1 MSLGATKN
9 IGDIEVTILT
19 DGATSFGPDM
29 FPGTDAEH
37 TRELLK
43 QAGETEIRT
52 NFNANLVR
60 SGGKT
65 VLVDAGAGALMGP
78 ICGHLPAALAEA
90 GASADDIEI
99 FYATHLHPDHVGG
112 ALDAKGKP
120 VFANAR
126 LVVQRAEAD
135 FWRGSIQNASDN
147 VLGWQKL
154 ANAVLSAY
162 ADRLELID
170 GDAEIAPGMTSLP
183 LPGHTPG
190 HAGYRLA
197 SGNQQ
202 LLHVADIVHAPF
214 IQVADPEIAIVFD
227 LDRNAARATR
237 KRLLDELATDGLPVT
252 GGHLLA
258 PAFARVER
266 YGSGYRLIQA

>member
-170 GDAEIAPGMTSLP
+170 GEAEIAPGMTSLP

-258 PAFARVER
+258 PAFARIER
-266 YGSGYRLIQA
+266 NGTGYRLIQS